1 MAKSS
6 PFEAFIPSNPCDR
19 PFKMTSLHLVGYG
32 KIPKSSLFKADSR
45 LRLRTVVRIPRLFVF
60 TNSVATSGKSLA
72 ETDYVCPL
80 GSYLRS

>member
-32 KIPKSSLFKADSR
+32 NIPKSNLFKADSW
-45 LRLRTVVRIPRLFVF
+45 LRLRTVVQIPRPFVF
-60 TNSVATSGKSLA
+60 TNSVATSGRSLA
-72 ETDYVCPL
+72 ETDYVCP
-80 GSYLRS
+80 S